1 VARRLSQPGRI
12 EEGTLLWEPSAAFIA
27 GANLTDY
34 LAWLERERGLRFA
47 DYGALWR
54 WSVDD
59 LEAFW
64 TSIVD
69 HYQIPLRGD
78 RGRVLGSR
86 SMPGATWF
94 ESAQINYAEAVF
106 AHATPDHPALVFQSE
121 RQPLRAVSWGELE
134 ASVAAVAAGL
144 RRLGVGRGDR
154 VVAVL
159 PNIPEAI
166 VAFLATASLGAIWA
180 SCSPDFGTR
189 GLIDRFAQVSP
200 KVLIAVD
207 GYTYGGK
214 RFDRRDVIDALRA
227 ELPTLERTVLVP
239 YLEAAAGPDS
249 AIELSWT
256 DLIAGPPEPLT
267 FESVPFDHPLW
278 VLYSSGTTGLPKAI
292 VHGHGGIVLE
302 HSKVVGR
309 CWWVV
314 PPSSTTAIPATR
326 TSASCGRWRR
336 RRA

>member
-1 VARRLSQPGRI
+1 MARRLSQPGRI

-154 VVAVL
+154 VVA
-159 PNIPEAI
+159 
-166 VAFLATASLGAIWA
+166 
-180 SCSPDFGTR
+180 
-189 GLIDRFAQVSP
+189 
-200 KVLIAVD
+200 
-207 GYTYGGK
+207 
-214 RFDRRDVIDALRA
+214 
-227 ELPTLERTVLVP
+227 
-239 YLEAAAGPDS
+239 
-249 AIELSWT
+249 
-256 DLIAGPPEPLT
+256 
-267 FESVPFDHPLW
+267 
-278 VLYSSGTTGLPKAI
+278 
-292 VHGHGGIVLE
+292 
-302 HSKVVGR
+302 
-309 CWWVV
+309 
-314 PPSSTTAIPATR
+314 
-326 TSASCGRWRR
+326 
-336 RRA
+336 